1 MIDENTKKKVMLV
14 DDHKIVRLGLKGLI
28 EKDKDLIVC
37 SEAASLKEMYDNL
50 DEANPHIVLLDMQLP
65 DGDGTEGV
73 REIKKRNSAI
83 RVLILTAYAEDF
95 MVQESIK
102 NGADGYLLK
111 NVDGKAIVQAIHN
124 VLHGLTV
131 MDQKVQIIM
140 SQSAK
145 EDPFLSRLSEREQT
159 ILALV
164 SQGKTNKEIG
174 EKLFLAEKTVRN
186 LITKIMKNIEVT
198 NRTEAAGLWLKH
210 MSRK

>member
-1 MIDENTKKKVMLV
+1 MIEKNTKKKVMLV

-28 EKDKDLIVC
+28 EKDEDLTVC

-50 DEANPHIVLLDMQLP
+50 DETNPHIVLLDMQLP

-73 REIKKRNSAI
+73 REIKKRNSDI

-186 LITKIMKNIEVT
+186 LITKIMRNIEVT